1 MNFRVTI
8 SLILF
13 SLVFSS
19 KGYAQYNDA
28 QVWENIS
35 LDKDIYRK
43 LNLHFNHEGRIVDNA
58 SRFVYAYGDIGL
70 TYKYSKRLKFSGDYV
85 LVFKQTDKRF
95 STRHQ
100 WYVDFTYKI
109 KRKRFELAWREMFQ
123 QQVQD
128 IYSSDFGAVP
138 DNYLRNKIT
147 ATYVF
152 KKGFLYRI
160 KPYAATEFYYRV
172 SNHDKD
178 GYGFKR
184 NRYYLGSYYAINKK
198 AEIELYYLV
207 ELNYNISDPP
217 TNYVAG
223 IGFSKSF

>member
-1 MNFRVTI
+1 MKFKFNIV
-8 SLILF
+8 LILLLSIF
-13 SLVFSS
+13 INRN
-19 KGYAQYNDA
+19 YAQYNDA

-35 LDKDIYRK
+35 FDKDIYRK

-58 SRFVYAYGDIGL
+58 SRFVYAYGDFGL

-100 WYVDFTYKI
+100 WYVDFTYKV
-109 KRKRFELAWREMFQ
+109 KGKRFELAWREMFQ

-138 DNYLRNKIT
+138 DNYLRNKFT

-152 KKGFLYRI
+152 KTGSLYRI

-184 NRYYLGSYYAINKK
+184 NRYYLGSYYIINKK
-198 AEIELYYLV
+198 TEIELYYLI
-207 ELNYNISDPP
+207 EKNYSISDPP
-217 TNYVAG
+217 TNYIAG
-223 IGFSKSF
+223 IGFSKTF